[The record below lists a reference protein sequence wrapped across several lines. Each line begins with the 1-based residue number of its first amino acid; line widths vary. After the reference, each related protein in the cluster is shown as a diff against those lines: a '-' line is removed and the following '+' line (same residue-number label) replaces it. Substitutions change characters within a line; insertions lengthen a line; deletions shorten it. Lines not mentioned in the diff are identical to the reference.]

1 MWPVLM
7 GSTLAEL
14 QRRTIESLESR
25 LEQIAMLPSVIAHL
39 AALDLDSPTA
49 TDEIVALIRSD
60 PPLALRLLRLAN
72 YRSSDGD
79 GIDTIPGAIL
89 EVGAHNLANLILALS
104 VVEVFVPHTRA
115 QRNLWIH
122 SIQTAMAA
130 RRLAVLRPDMRL
142 GMEQCFLAG
151 LLHDIGRFVIFE
163 HRPEE
168 MAQIDEAN
176 VADPRQ
182 LVAAELEACGFDH
195 AALGHEVCRRWRLP
209 ETVSEMVRVH
219 HMYGEARRRIP
230 PEVAGLVRL
239 VQEADCVSFG
249 LLRNL
254 TSSFPSAAD
263 RNRSIAA
270 SLPPLSSSERI
281 LPPAQLAE
289 ELVNIDREA
298 RMAAAVIHIAY
309 S

>member
-1 MWPVLM
+1 M

-25 LEQIAMLPSVIAHL
+25 LEQIAMLPSVIARL

-60 PPLALRLLRLAN
+60 PPLALRLMRLAN
-72 YRSSDGD
+72 YRNQGGG
-79 GIDTIPGAIL
+79 GIDTIPAAIV

-104 VVEVFVPHTRA
+104 VVEVFVPHTRG
-115 QRNLWIH
+115 QRSLWIH

-130 RRLAVLRPDMRL
+130 RRLAVLRPDMGL

-168 MAQIDEAN
+168 MAQLDEAA
-176 VADPRQ
+176 VADPRE
-182 LVAAELEACGFDH
+182 LVAAELKVCGFDH
-195 AALGHEVCRRWRLP
+195 ATLGNEVCRRWRLP
-209 ETVSEMVRVH
+209 ETVCEMVRVH
-219 HMYGEARRRIP
+219 HVYGEDRRAVP
-230 PEVAGLVRL
+230 PEVAALVRL
-239 VQEADCVSFG
+239 VQQADCCSFG
-249 LLRNL
+249 LLRNPAL
-254 TSSFPSAAD
+254 SS
-263 RNRSIAA
+263 RSDAERISSVEA
-270 SLPPLSSSERI
+270 SLHPLPKSERI
-281 LPPAQLAE
+281 LPTAKLAA
-289 ELVNIDREA
+289 ELINIDREA
-298 RMAAAVIHIAY
+298 RLAAAVINIPY